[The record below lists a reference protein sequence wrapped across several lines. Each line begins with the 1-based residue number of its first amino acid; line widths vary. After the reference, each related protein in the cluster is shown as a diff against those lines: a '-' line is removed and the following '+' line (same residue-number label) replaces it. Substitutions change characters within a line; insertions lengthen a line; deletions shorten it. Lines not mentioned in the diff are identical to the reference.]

1 MSDGFTSKSNLS
13 EVRFAPVFD
22 FLEVPPQPAE
32 DFLPLGIAELL
43 LKLMQSEVDDI
54 VMMQFLGS
62 NVVAEFKPN
71 AMEEVDFLRCQPR
84 CMWAQIKNVF
94 LPAWEIDFQGQ
105 LRFRIR

>member
-1 MSDGFTSKSNLS
+1 
-13 EVRFAPVFD
+13 VRYAPVFD

-43 LKLMQSEVDDI
+43 PEFMQSEVDDI

-62 NVVAEFKPN
+62 DVVAEFEPN
-71 AMEEVDFLRCQPR
+71 AMQEVDFPRCQAW